1 MSKWLT
7 KKVIAAALLILL
19 GLGIATGES
28 KTVKNAFDQVVT
40 YVQSYLDEAVPTE

>member
-1 MSKWLT
+1 MNKWLT

-28 KTVKNAFDQVVT
+28 ATVRNAFDQVVE
-40 YVQSYLDEAVPTE
+40 YVQSYLDETAPTE